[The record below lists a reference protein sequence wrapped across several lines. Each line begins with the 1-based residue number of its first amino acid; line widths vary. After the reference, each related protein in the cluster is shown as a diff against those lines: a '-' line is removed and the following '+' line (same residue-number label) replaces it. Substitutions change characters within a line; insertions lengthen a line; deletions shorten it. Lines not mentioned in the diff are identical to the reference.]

1 LTARRCVWGPGARA
15 GGRYAGKVA
24 QKSERPI
31 LYESTRVALRRIT
44 ADDEEEFTQL
54 ARASIKLHRPWI
66 FLPED
71 AAEFA
76 NYLGH
81 YESGEAESTVI
92 CVRESGAIAGFVT
105 INDVVRGPYQRATV
119 GYGAFAPSAGR
130 GYMSEGFGLVFR
142 FAFGE
147 LGLHRLEAD
156 IQPGNVASLSFA
168 EKIGFRREGLS
179 PAFICIDGAWKDHER
194 WAVTSDMVMPRG

>member
-1 LTARRCVWGPGARA
+1 M
-15 GGRYAGKVA
+15 A
-24 QKSERPI
+24 QASERPI
-31 LYESTRVALRRIT
+31 LYETTRVTLRRIT
-44 ADDEEEFTQL
+44 ADDEDEFTRL

-71 AAEFA
+71 PAEFA
-76 NYLGH
+76 DYLRY
-81 YESGEAESTVI
+81 YESSEAESTLI

-119 GYGAFAPSAGR
+119 GYGAFAQAARR

-142 FAFGE
+142 FAFGD

-156 IQPGNVASLSFA
+156 IQPGNAASLRFA
-168 EKIGFRREGLS
+168 AKIGFRREGLS
-179 PAFICIDGAWKDHER
+179 PGLIHIDGAWKDHER
-194 WAVTSDMVMPRG
+194 WAITSDMAGPGRASG